1 MTFIGAI
8 MTIGPVTGEHSQ
20 NKLAFR
26 PIDQEV
32 NQKDVVA
39 TGSVIDFF
47 LKRRRGTTFKIPWMN
62 CTTPKCNIAWKY
74 DDEEFDKP

>member
-47 LKRRRGTTFKIPWMN
+47 FEKKEGNYLQNTLDELYHTKMQHSMEVRRRGV
-62 CTTPKCNIAWKY
+62 
-74 DDEEFDKP
+74 

>member
-1 MTFIGAI
+1 

-32 NQKDVVA
+32 NQKDVA

-47 LKRRRGTTFKIPWMN
+47 EKKEGNYLQNTLDELYHTKMQHSMEVRRRGVW
-62 CTTPKCNIAWKY
+62 
-74 DDEEFDKP
+74 

>member
-1 MTFIGAI
+1 

-20 NKLAFR
+20 NKPAFR

-47 LKRRRGTTFKIPWMN
+47 EKKEGNYLQNTLDELYHTKMQHSMEVRRRGVW
-62 CTTPKCNIAWKY
+62 
-74 DDEEFDKP
+74 

>member
-8 MTIGPVTGEHSQ
+8 MTIGPVTGEHCQ
-20 NKLAFR
+20 NKPSFR

-47 LKRRRGTTFKIPWMN
+47 EKKEEGDYLQIPWMN

-74 DDEEFDKP
+74 DNGV